1 MTLTG
6 WCRNLVPVVLFSLA
20 CSDPNAPG
28 AATELDEL
36 PRELTVAEQKII
48 GAGNAFAFDL
58 LREVNSAQRSENVFI
73 SPLSASMALGMTMNG
88 TAGTTFDAMRSSL
101 RLGTASREDINA
113 GYKSL
118 ITLLQSLDKSTDF
131 RIANSIWY
139 EKTFPFHASFI
150 TESQNFFDAKVSALD
165 FADPGSVNTINSWV
179 NEATNKKIPTIIDAI
194 DRDMVMYLIN
204 AIYFKGT
211 WRSQFDKS
219 KTANAPFF
227 ALDGSS
233 ASVPLMTQ
241 KSSIAIASGNNYTA
255 VDLPYG
261 NSAFS
266 MTVILP
272 DKGTDVNAFAETMTL
287 EKWQALDATFHERET
302 TLFLP
307 RFKLEW
313 KRKLNPDLESL
324 GMGIAFQ
331 GNVADFTRMSPLGN
345 KLFIDEVIQKTFVDV
360 NEEGTEAAAV
370 TSVGVMQTSIPAP
383 VRVDRPFIFAIRE
396 KLSGTILFVGKIVK
410 LPAN

>member
-6 WCRNLVPVVLFSLA
+6 LCRTIAPLALFTLA
-20 CSDPNAPG
+20 CTSPGEPG
-28 AATELDEL
+28 ASTELEAL
-36 PRELTVAEQKII
+36 PRELSVGEQKLI

-58 LREVNSAQRSENVFI
+58 LREINTSQRSENVFI

-88 TAGTTFDAMRSSL
+88 ANGTTFDAMRSAL
-101 RLGTASREDINA
+101 RLGTASREDINE
-113 GYKSL
+113 GYRSL
-118 ITLLQSLDKSTDF
+118 ITLLRGLDKATDF

-150 TESQNFFDAKVSALD
+150 SESQNFFDARVSALD

-179 NEATNKKIPTIIDAI
+179 NEATNKKIPTIIETI
-194 DRDMVMYLIN
+194 DDDMVMYLIN

-211 WRSQFDKS
+211 WRNQFDKS

-241 KSSIAIASGNNYTA
+241 TSSIGVATGGNYTA

-266 MTVILP
+266 MTVVLP
-272 DKGTDVNAFAETMTL
+272 QKGTDINAFAEAMTL
-287 EKWQALDATFHERET
+287 EKWQALAATFNVRET

-307 RFKLEW
+307 RFTLEW
-313 KRKLNPDLESL
+313 KRKLNPDLEKL
-324 GMGIAFQ
+324 GMGTAFQ
-331 GNVADFTRMSPLGN
+331 EGFADFTRMSPEGN
-345 KLFIDEVIQKTFVDV
+345 RLIIDEVIQKTFVEV

-370 TSVGVMQTSIPAP
+370 TSVGVGVTSAPAP
-383 VRVDRPFIFAIRE
+383 IRVDRPFMFAIRE
-396 KLSGTILFVGKIVK
+396 KLSGTILFVGKS
-410 LPAN
+410 